1 MSKLP
6 ALTAE
11 KLIKV
16 LEKDGFVFIR
26 QKGSHRFY
34 EKLLDGERVVIP
46 VPVHPGRILKKG
58 TLHHI
63 IKRHKL
69 AGIDWISCYHSLL
82 FRSCFEVAYSSGVA
96 RRSL

>member
-34 EKLLDGERVVIP
+34 EKFLNGERVVIP
-46 VPVHPGRILKKG
+46 VPIHPGRELKKG

-63 IKRHKL
+63 LKKAQMSRDRLDYLLSLVI
-69 AGIDWISCYHSLL
+69 IS
-82 FRSCFEVAYSSGVA
+82 
-96 RRSL
+96 

>member
-58 TLHHI
+58 TLHRI
-63 IKRHKL
+63 LKK
-69 AGIDWISCYHSLL
+69 AQISRDRLDSLL
-82 FRSCFEVAYSSGVA
+82 
-96 RRSL
+96 SLVIIS

>member
-34 EKLLDGERVVIP
+34 EKRFNGERVVIP
-46 VPVHPGRILKKG
+46 VPVHPRHELKKG

-63 IKRHKL
+63 LKK
-69 AGIDWISCYHSLL
+69 AQISRNRLDSLL
-82 FRSCFEVAYSSGVA
+82 ALVIIS
-96 RRSL
+96 

>member
-34 EKLLDGERVVIP
+34 EKRLDGERVVIP
-46 VPVHPGRILKKG
+46 VPVQSGRELKKG

-63 IKRHKL
+63 LKK
-69 AGIDWISCYHSLL
+69 AQISRDRLDFLLSLVIM
-82 FRSCFEVAYSSGVA
+82 S
-96 RRSL
+96 

>member
-6 ALTAE
+6 TLTAE

-16 LEKDGFVFIR
+16 LEKDGFIFIR

-34 EKLLDGERVVIP
+34 EKIINSERVVIP
-46 VPVHPGRILKKG
+46 VPVHPGRELKKG

-63 IKRHKL
+63 LKKAQINRERL
-69 AGIDWISCYHSLL
+69 TFLL
-82 FRSCFEVAYSSGVA
+82 SIHGMERNG
-96 RRSL
+96 